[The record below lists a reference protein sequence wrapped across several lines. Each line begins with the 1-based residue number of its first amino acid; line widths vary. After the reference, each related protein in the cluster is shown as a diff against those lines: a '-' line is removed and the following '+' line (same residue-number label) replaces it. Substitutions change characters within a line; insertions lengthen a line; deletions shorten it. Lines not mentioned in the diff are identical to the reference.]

1 MQSTREALPIYVIGK
16 AYQFL
21 ARMRLFIKNKVLKF
35 LIYLLW
41 IVMSIVALEST

>member
-21 ARMRLFIKNKVLKF
+21 ARMRLFIKNKVLVF
-35 LIYLLW
+35 NLPPLDCH
-41 IVMSIVALEST
+41 VNSCS